1 MNVPQ
6 RDLPRALLAGTLIV
20 LVLYVAL
27 NAVFLYSTPVGA
39 LAGQLD
45 VASVA
50 GSAIF
55 GSLGGRIVGAMICVG
70 LISSISAM
78 MWIGPRVMMTM
89 GEDIPALRVFS
100 KRSVSGAPAYA
111 ILFQLAV
118 ANLLLFTRSFEAVLD
133 FIQFALLFCS
143 FFTVAG
149 VVKLRIT
156 DPDLPRPYRAWG
168 YPFTPLV
175 FLLVTAFM
183 MYYLLTERPVQSLAG
198 MLAHALGPVDLCCFP
213 QAAGRRWY
221 VITPR
226 IDMFRPMRI
235 AAVALALLAAA
246 VSSARAAD
254 VTFDDTARFLAG
266 MQPSPDSP
274 LVPLTKDPGWQRHAK
289 FFDGAF
295 AQLEQRQL
303 SKIRNWADVNLAA
316 PRPTMFYLFS
326 GPDFL
331 YADAF
336 YSKASTYVLGALEPV
351 GAVPDLTRLPR
362 GSVGAAL
369 YNVERSLGSI
379 LSFSFFI
386 TKHMKVDLHA
396 NQVNG
401 TLPILYVFLARSGKT
416 IRNVEMIALDDKGG
430 VHTGGDNPGRNA
442 TRGVRITFAGSDGEA
457 RTLYYFSTDL
467 SNASARNTGFLKF
480 CETLGPG
487 NSLLKSASYLLH
499 KGDFS
504 VARNWLLANSATI
517 IQDDSGIPLANY
529 NAQQWRFFPFGRYL
543 GPIDEFPG
551 RYQERYAELF
561 TRAQP
566 IDFGVGY
573 RWRTHESNLLLSVRV
588 PGSETA
594 PAAETTSSA
603 EPSPKPPRP
612 KRLRPPESIP
622 PPPGAFS
629 GFVRLPVEAGVA
641 RSGR

>member
-1 MNVPQ
+1 
-6 RDLPRALLAGTLIV
+6 
-20 LVLYVAL
+20 
-27 NAVFLYSTPVGA
+27 
-39 LAGQLD
+39 
-45 VASVA
+45 
-50 GSAIF
+50 
-55 GSLGGRIVGAMICVG
+55 
-70 LISSISAM
+70 
-78 MWIGPRVMMTM
+78 
-89 GEDIPALRVFS
+89 
-100 KRSVSGAPAYA
+100 
-111 ILFQLAV
+111 
-118 ANLLLFTRSFEAVLD
+118 
-133 FIQFALLFCS
+133 
-143 FFTVAG
+143 
-149 VVKLRIT
+149 
-156 DPDLPRPYRAWG
+156 
-168 YPFTPLV
+168 
-175 FLLVTAFM
+175 
-183 MYYLLTERPVQSLAG
+183 
-198 MLAHALGPVDLCCFP
+198 
-213 QAAGRRWY
+213 
-221 VITPR
+221 
-226 IDMFRPMRI
+226 MRI

-457 RTLYYFSTDL
+457 RTLYYFLDRSLQCQRAQHGISEILRDARARQQPAQERVL
-467 SNASARNTGFLKF
+467 SPAQGR
-480 CETLGPG
+480 
-487 NSLLKSASYLLH
+487 LLRRSQ
-499 KGDFS
+499 
-504 VARNWLLANSATI
+504 LAA
-517 IQDDSGIPLANY
+517 G
-529 NAQQWRFFPFGRYL
+529 QQR
-543 GPIDEFPG
+543 DHHPG
-551 RYQERYAELF
+551 RFRHSACELQCA
-561 TRAQP
+561 TVAVLPVRP
-566 IDFGVGY
+566 LS
-573 RWRTHESNLLLSVRV
+573 RTDRRI
-588 PGSETA
+588 
-594 PAAETTSSA
+594 
-603 EPSPKPPRP
+603 PRP
-612 KRLRPPESIP
+612 L
-622 PPPGAFS
+622 PGALRRTVHARPADRFRR
-629 GFVRLPVEAGVA
+629 RLSLADA
-641 RSGR
+641 